1 MFRNNTK
8 DTKELIL
15 KIAMQVFAKYGFRK
29 TSINDIA
36 NAAFRSKGS
45 VHYYFKNKNELFQKV
60 VEKEFQ
66 LLHTELE
73 IVTKSELNGKM
84 KLTNYIITRMRILR
98 ELSYINDAIKN
109 GYMDYAYFEEK
120 IRKKFEDGEISL
132 IKGIISYGI
141 INGEFEKSNNNQIA
155 FVIVSALKGLEE
167 PLMVNTKCDEYDI
180 NLDYMIHVLLK
191 GIEKDKF
198 FLILT

>member
-1 MFRNNTK
+1 MFRDDVR

-36 NAAFRSKGS
+36 KAAFKSKGS

-66 LLHTELE
+66 LLRTELE
-73 IVTKSELNGKM
+73 LVAKSDLNGKM

-98 ELSYINDAIKN
+98 KLSYINDAIKN

-120 IRKKFEDGEISL
+120 IRKKFEDEEISL
-132 IKGIISYGI
+132 VKGIISYGI
-141 INGEFEKSNNNQIA
+141 INGEFEKSDNNQIA

-167 PLMVNTKCDEYDI
+167 PLMVYTKCNECDI

-191 GIEKDKF
+191 GIEKR
-198 FLILT
+198 

>member
-1 MFRNNTK
+1 
-8 DTKELIL
+8 
-15 KIAMQVFAKYGFRK
+15 MQVFAKYGFRK

-45 VHYYFKNKNELFQKV
+45 VHYYFKNKNELFLKV

-73 IVTKSELNGKM
+73 IVAKSELNGKM

-98 ELSYINDAIKN
+98 ELSYIYDAIKN

-120 IRKKFEDGEISL
+120 IRKKFEDEEISL
-132 IKGIISYGI
+132 IMGIISYGTI
-141 INGEFEKSNNNQIA
+141 SGEFEKSDNNQIA
-155 FVIVSALKGLEE
+155 IVIVSALKGLEE
-167 PLMVNTKCDEYDI
+167 PLMVNTKCNECDI

-191 GIEKDKF
+191 GIEKR
-198 FLILT
+198 